1 MNLLSVLLWILAGCA
16 LFVLLALFVGKA
28 LAWFFGKMEA
38 REQKYIEEGR
48 VSRWTFPLAFLVLL
62 NFVYQ
67 ATTFFDSWVIKLAIF
82 IPGTLAAVVGSR
94 VFTQSLRKQRL
105 EEQRL
110 KLEEKG

>member
-48 VSRWTFPLAFLVLL
+48 VSRWAFVTGFLPWFT
-62 NFVYQ
+62 FVYTV
-67 ATTFFDSWVIKLAIF
+67 ANFFDSWAIKLAIL
-82 IPGTLAAVVGSR
+82 IPGTAASVIAAMASVK
-94 VFTQSLRKQRL
+94 SLKEQRL
-105 EEQRL
+105 EAQKL
-110 KLEEKG
+110 KYAKEA

>member
-48 VSRWTFPLAFLVLL
+48 VSRWAFASYFLMLFNLVYLP
-62 NFVYQ
+62 
-67 ATTFFDSWVIKLAIF
+67 TTFFDSWAVKLAIL
-82 IPGTLAAVVGSR
+82 IPGMVACVVGAR
-94 VFTQSLRKQRL
+94 IFAKSLKEQRL
-105 EEQRL
+105 EAQKL
-110 KLEEKG
+110 KRAEGA